1 MGALSTQLGSD
12 KSRRRALL
20 MGVVNA
26 TPDSFY
32 QAGRS
37 ENQAAALARVDQL
50 RAEGAEIADIGGESS
65 RPGAAAVAPDEQ
77 IARVEPAVAHAVQ
90 GGQLQVSVD
99 TTSPRV
105 AERMLAIGAVLVNDV
120 SCLADPDLA
129 RVTAKAGATLIL
141 MHTRG
146 ALGSM
151 AGFSD
156 YPDDAY
162 EDVVADVRREW
173 CAARD
178 RAVAAGLPRER
189 VWFDPGIGF
198 GKNARQSFELLRRL
212 AELRDLGVPLVVGA
226 SRKSFIRAVDDAGPE
241 ERLGGTIAACLWC
254 AAQGADVLR
263 VHDVRAVRQAL
274 SVTEMLAPPR
284 APEAVHA

>member
-1 MGALSTQLGSD
+1 
-12 KSRRRALL
+12 

-37 ENQAAALARVDQL
+37 ETQAQALARVEQL
-50 RAEGAEIADIGGESS
+50 LVEGAAIADIGGESS
-65 RPGAAAVAPDEQ
+65 RPGAAPVSDEEQLARIEPVVARAVASRKL
-77 IARVEPAVAHAVQ
+77 A
-90 GGQLQVSVD
+90 VSVD

-105 AERMLAIGAVLVNDV
+105 AERALAIGAELVNDV
-120 SCLADPDLA
+120 SCLADADLA
-129 RVTAKAGATLIL
+129 RVTARAGGTLLL

-151 AGFSD
+151 SGFSD

-162 EDVVADVRREW
+162 TDVVAEVRREW
-173 CAARD
+173 SEARD

-198 GKNARQSFELLRRL
+198 GKNARQSLELLRRL
-212 AELRDLGVPLVVGA
+212 AEFGDLGVPVVVGA
-226 SRKSFIRAVDDAGPE
+226 SRKSFIVAVDDVGPE
-241 ERLGGTIAACLWC
+241 ERLGGTIAACLWS
-254 AAQGADVLR
+254 AAHGASVLR

-274 SVTEMLAPPR
+274 ALTDALAPTS
-284 APEAVHA
+284 ATEAAHA

>member
-1 MGALSTQLGSD
+1 
-12 KSRRRALL
+12 

-32 QAGRS
+32 PAGRS
-37 ENQAAALARVDQL
+37 ESHAAARARVEQL
-50 RAEGAEIADIGGESS
+50 IAEGADIADIGGESS
-65 RPGAAAVAPDEQ
+65 RPGADVVPADEQ
-77 IARVEPAVAHAVQ
+77 IARIEPAASHAVAS
-90 GGQLQVSVD
+90 GRLRVSVD
-99 TTSPRV
+99 TTNPRV
-105 AERMLAIGAVLVNDV
+105 AERMLEVGAVYVNDV
-120 SCLADPDLA
+120 SCLADADLA
-129 RVTAKAGATLIL
+129 RVTAKGGATLIL

-162 EDVVADVRREW
+162 EDVVAEVKREW

-212 AELRDLGVPLVVGA
+212 AELRSLGVPLVVGA
-226 SRKSFIRAVDDAGPE
+226 SRKSFIRAVDDAGPD
-241 ERLGGTIAACLWC
+241 ERLGGTIAACLWS
-254 AAQGADVLR
+254 AAHGADVLR
-263 VHDVRAVRQAL
+263 IHDVRAVRQAL
-274 SVTEMLAPPR
+274 SVTAMFG
-284 APEAVHA
+284 PEPTLEPAHV

>member
-1 MGALSTQLGSD
+1 
-12 KSRRRALL
+12 

-32 QAGRS
+32 PASRS
-37 ENQAAALARVDQL
+37 ESQAAARQRVEQL
-50 RAEGAEIADIGGESS
+50 IAEGAEIADIGGESS
-65 RPGAAAVAPDEQ
+65 RPGAAVVSADEQ
-77 IARVEPAVAHAVQ
+77 LARIEPAVRYAVAS
-90 GGQLQVSVD
+90 GKLQVSVD

-105 AERMLAIGAVLVNDV
+105 AECMLAIGAVYVNDV
-120 SCLADPDLA
+120 SCLADADLA
-129 RVTAKAGATLIL
+129 RVTAKAGGTLIL

-146 ALGSM
+146 PLGSM
-151 AGFSD
+151 TGFSD

-162 EDVVADVRREW
+162 EDVVADVEREW

-212 AELRDLGVPLVVGA
+212 GELKRLGVPLVVGA
-226 SRKSFIRAVDDAGPE
+226 SRKSFISAVDDAGPE

-254 AAQGADVLR
+254 AAHGADVLR

-274 SVTEMLAPPR
+274 SVTEMFGQGPTLEPAH
-284 APEAVHA
+284 V

>member
-1 MGALSTQLGSD
+1 
-12 KSRRRALL
+12 

-37 ENQAAALARVDQL
+37 ESHDESLRRVDQL
-50 RAEGAEIADIGGESS
+50 CAEGAEIADIGGESS
-65 RPGAAAVAPDEQ
+65 RPGAAAVSADEQ
-77 IARVEPAVAHAVQ
+77 IARIEPAVARAVAS
-90 GGQLQVSVD
+90 GKLLVSVD

-120 SCLADPDLA
+120 SCLADADLA
-129 RVTAKAGATLIL
+129 RVTARAGATLVL

-162 EDVVADVRREW
+162 ADVVADVRREW
-173 CAARD
+173 CDARD
-178 RAVAAGLPRER
+178 RAIAAGLPRER

-212 AELRDLGVPLVVGA
+212 SELKDVGVPLVVGA
-226 SRKSFIRAVDDAGPE
+226 SRKSFIRAVDDVGPE

-254 AAQGADVLR
+254 AGQGAQVLR

-274 SVTEMLAPPR
+274 NVTAVLAPPG
-284 APEAVHA
+284 AQESAHV

>member
-1 MGALSTQLGSD
+1 
-12 KSRRRALL
+12 

-32 QAGRS
+32 AEGRS
-37 ENQAAALARVDQL
+37 ENADAARLRIDQL
-50 RAEGAEIADIGGESS
+50 CAEGAEIADIGGESS
-65 RPGAAAVAPDEQ
+65 RPGAAPVSDVEQ
-77 IARVEPAVAHAVQ
+77 IARVEPAVAHAISS
-90 GGQLQVSVD
+90 GRLLVSVD

-105 AERMLAIGAVLVNDV
+105 AERMLEIGAVFVNDV
-120 SCLADPDLA
+120 SCLADVELA
-129 RVTAKAGATLIL
+129 RVTARRGATLIL

-146 ALGSM
+146 SLGSM

-162 EDVVADVRREW
+162 EDVVTDVRREW

-178 RAVAAGLPRER
+178 RAMAAGLPKDR

-212 AELRDLGVPLVVGA
+212 GELRDLGVPVVVGA
-226 SRKSFIRAVDDAGPE
+226 SRKSFIRAVDDVGAE

-254 AAQGADVLR
+254 AQQGAAVLR

-274 SVTEMLAPPR
+274 SVAAELGPAR
-284 APEAVHA
+284 QAEAARV